1 MSFVTGTAAWTYI
14 RGICSA
20 AVIVFC
26 LLAPTTCATALASE
40 RLPRSVLI
48 LDQSTSFR
56 PWPSAIIAGMRSFLR
71 DSVGPPISF
80 YVEHLDLS
88 RFNGRSY
95 EDSIE
100 KHFRTKYRDT
110 PVGVIVAI
118 GSSTLDYALRLRAA
132 VWPTVPIVFP
142 AVDEETAGNLPPDV
156 TGISVQMTLADMIK
170 ASRMLFPDLKGFAI
184 VGDRLELHPYY
195 RHFVEELPVF
205 SRELELIDL
214 TGLSVREIKQRVAAL
229 PDRTTILYTGINF
242 DPDGTYVAA
251 DLVPVIAEVA
261 NRPIIVDVETFFG
274 TGATG
279 GLILSPHQIG
289 REAAGLIL
297 RIFNGERA
305 SDIPIIRGDP
315 PKLIFDW
322 RQLQRW
328 RISEDRLPAGSD
340 VRFRQPSMW
349 QQYRVQIW
357 GASAVLLLQTM
368 LILWLLYEHRRRH
381 SAEVATRHTMFELT
395 QMNRLASAGG
405 LSASIA
411 HEVNQP
417 LTGIVTRACAALRW
431 LTVDKPDI
439 EKARDAL
446 NQIVS
451 AGHRASDIIAGIRS
465 MFSKDGQA
473 KTLVD
478 INKLIWTV
486 LELIWIDL
494 RKYQIE
500 LETKLSE
507 QLPLVLGNEVQLQ
520 QVILN
525 LVMNAIEA
533 MHSTE
538 HRVLRVTSDLDEAG
552 AVHVSIEDTGTGIDP
567 SKFDCIF
574 KPLFTTKSNGMGMGL
589 SICRSIIEGH
599 DGWIWAS
606 PGAARGTKFEF
617 SLPVHQ

>member
-1 MSFVTGTAAWTYI
+1 MLLPTGIGGWIVI
-14 RGICSA
+14 RGICSVA
-20 AVIVFC
+20 TMIFC
-26 LLAPTTCATALASE
+26 LLASPACSTAQANE

-48 LDQSTSFR
+48 LDQSTSLR
-56 PWPSAIIAGMRSFLR
+56 PWPSAIIGGMRSFLWDR
-71 DSVGPPISF
+71 IGPSISF
-80 YVEHLDLS
+80 YVEHLDLY
-88 RFNGRSY
+88 RFNGPGY
-95 EDSIE
+95 EHSLQE
-100 KHFRTKYRDT
+100 HFRAKYRET

-118 GSSTLDYALRLRAA
+118 GSSTLDYAFHLRAE
-132 VWPTVPIVFP
+132 VWPAVPIVFA
-142 AVDEETAGNLPPDV
+142 AVAEETARNLPPDV
-156 TGISVQMTLADMIK
+156 TGTSMQMTLANMIK

-195 RHFVEELPVF
+195 RHFAEELPAF
-205 SRELELIDL
+205 SRQLEFIDL
-214 TGLSVREIKQRVAAL
+214 TGLSIREVRQRVATL

-242 DPDGTYVAA
+242 DSDGTYVAA
-251 DLVPVIAEVA
+251 DMLPVIAEVA
-261 NRPIIVDVETFFG
+261 SRPIIVDGEAYFG

-279 GLILSPHQIG
+279 GLILSPDQIG
-289 REAAGLIL
+289 REAAGLVL
-297 RIFNGERA
+297 RILNGERV
-305 SDIPIIRGDP
+305 SDIPVTRGEP
-315 PKLIFDW
+315 PKPIFDW

-328 RISEDRLPAGSD
+328 NISEDRLPAGSD
-340 VRFRQPSMW
+340 VRFRQPTIW
-349 QQYRVQIW
+349 QQYRVHIW
-357 GASAVLLLQTM
+357 GAGAVLLLQTM

-381 SAEVATRHTMFELT
+381 SAEVATRNTMIELT
-395 QMNRLASAGG
+395 QMNRLATAGG

-431 LTVDKPDI
+431 LTADKPDI
-439 EKARDAL
+439 DKARDAL

-465 MFSKDGQA
+465 MFRKDDQA

-520 QVILN
+520 QAILN

-538 HRVLRVTSDLDEAG
+538 HRVLTVVSDLDDAG

-574 KPLFTTKSNGMGMGL
+574 KPLFTTKTNGMGMGL

-606 PGAARGTKFEF
+606 PGAASGTKFEF
-617 SLPVHQ
+617 SLPVRQ

>member
-1 MSFVTGTAAWTYI
+1 MGGWIDI

-20 AVIVFC
+20 ATMILC
-26 LLAPTTCATALASE
+26 LLASPACSTAQAGE

-48 LDQSTSFR
+48 LDQSTSLR
-56 PWPSAIIAGMRSFLR
+56 PWPSAIIGGMRSFLWDR
-71 DSVGPPISF
+71 IGPSISF
-80 YVEHLDLS
+80 YVEHLDLY
-88 RFNGRSY
+88 RFSGPGY
-95 EDSIE
+95 EQSLQE
-100 KHFRTKYRDT
+100 HFRAKYRET

-118 GSSTLDYALRLRAA
+118 GSSTLNYAFRLRAN
-132 VWPTVPIVFP
+132 VWPAVPIVFA
-142 AVDEETAGNLPPDV
+142 AVDEETARNLPPEV
-156 TGISVQMTLADMIK
+156 TGTSMQMTLANMIK

-195 RHFVEELPVF
+195 RHFADELPVF
-205 SRELELIDL
+205 SRQLEFIDL
-214 TGLSVREIKQRVAAL
+214 TGLSIRDVKQRVATL
-229 PDRTTILYTGINF
+229 PDHTTILYTGINF
-242 DPDGTYVAA
+242 DSDGTYVAA
-251 DLVPVIAEVA
+251 DMLPVIAEVA
-261 NRPIIVDVETFFG
+261 NRPIIVDGEAYFG

-279 GLILSPHQIG
+279 GLILSPDQIG
-289 REAAGLIL
+289 REAAGLVL
-297 RIFNGERA
+297 RILNGERV
-305 SDIPIIRGDP
+305 SDIPLIRGES
-315 PKLIFDW
+315 PKPIFDW

-328 RISEDRLPAGSD
+328 NISEDRLPAGSD
-340 VRFRQPSMW
+340 VRFRQPTIW
-349 QQYRVQIW
+349 QQYRVHIW
-357 GASAVLLLQTM
+357 GAGAVLLLQTM

-381 SAEVATRHTMFELT
+381 SAEVASRNTMFELT
-395 QMNRLASAGG
+395 QMNRLATAGG

-411 HEVNQP
+411 HEINQP

-431 LTVDKPDI
+431 LTADKPDI
-439 EKARDAL
+439 DKARDAL

-451 AGHRASDIIAGIRS
+451 AGHRASEIIAGIRS
-465 MFSKDGQA
+465 MFRKDGQA

-520 QVILN
+520 QAILN

-538 HRVLRVTSDLDEAG
+538 HRVLRVVSGLDDAG